1 MPGQALGRS
10 PGNHR
15 SRVLPR
21 EIGGGSR
28 RDRRHP
34 GSDRKDAH
42 VLCAQEA
49 LGASQ
54 GARNRSRLAMNAM
67 KQEAPERQ
75 EIEELLPW
83 HAAGTLSRRDAQRV
97 EEALARDPELARR
110 YALVR
115 DELGETIHLNETLGA
130 PSARALEKLFAQID
144 AEPAR
149 SQVSLNLGSRISEFF
164 ASLTPRTLAL
174 ASGAAVLAILV
185 QAGFIAGV
193 MLNETKT
200 GGYQTA
206 SAPTTAPDAG
216 TFALIRFAPQAST
229 DDVTKFLETN
239 KLSIASG
246 PMAGG
251 LYKVRVAVTG
261 IPKAELARIVKKLQE
276 DKVVGFIATT
286 D

>member
-1 MPGQALGRS
+1 
-10 PGNHR
+10 
-15 SRVLPR
+15 
-21 EIGGGSR
+21 
-28 RDRRHP
+28 
-34 GSDRKDAH
+34 
-42 VLCAQEA
+42 
-49 LGASQ
+49 
-54 GARNRSRLAMNAM
+54 MNAT
-67 KQEAPERQ
+67 KQEAPERQANQ

-97 EEALARDPELARR
+97 EAALARDPELARR

-130 PSARALEKLFAQID
+130 PSARAMEKLFAQID

-149 SQVSLNLGSRISEFF
+149 GQASFNFGSRISEFF

-174 ASGAAVLAILV
+174 ASGAAVLAILG

-200 GGYQTA
+200 SGYQTA
-206 SAPTTAPDAG
+206 SAPTAAPEAG
-216 TFALIRFAPQAST
+216 TFALIRFAPQASA

-246 PMAGG
+246 PTAGG

>member
-1 MPGQALGRS
+1 
-10 PGNHR
+10 
-15 SRVLPR
+15 
-21 EIGGGSR
+21 
-28 RDRRHP
+28 
-34 GSDRKDAH
+34 
-42 VLCAQEA
+42 
-49 LGASQ
+49 
-54 GARNRSRLAMNAM
+54 MNAM
-67 KQEAPERQ
+67 KQEAPERQEIQ

-130 PSARALEKLFAQID
+130 PSARAMEKLFAQID
-144 AEPAR
+144 AEPAHR
-149 SQVSLNLGSRISEFF
+149 RVSLNLGSRISEFF

-193 MLNETKT
+193 VLNETKT

-216 TFALIRFAPQAST
+216 TFALIRFAPQASA

-246 PMAGG
+246 PTAGG

>member
-1 MPGQALGRS
+1 
-10 PGNHR
+10 
-15 SRVLPR
+15 
-21 EIGGGSR
+21 
-28 RDRRHP
+28 
-34 GSDRKDAH
+34 
-42 VLCAQEA
+42 
-49 LGASQ
+49 
-54 GARNRSRLAMNAM
+54 MNAM

-75 EIEELLPW
+75 EIEALLPW

-130 PSARALEKLFAQID
+130 PSARALEKLFVKID

-149 SQVSLNLGSRISEFF
+149 RQASLNLGSRISEFF

-200 GGYQTA
+200 SGYQTA
-206 SAPTTAPDAG
+206 SAPATAADAG
-216 TFALIRFAPQAST
+216 TFALIRFAPQASA
-229 DDVTKFLETN
+229 DEVAKFLESN

-246 PMAGG
+246 PTAGG

-276 DKVVGFIATT
+276 EKVVGFIATT